1 MTISVIMFELLIY
14 TLLLILSSAVCS
26 PLPVIRRRCIN
37 DHLLL
42 LLLLLLS
49 HLPPRRDR
57 REIKAR
63 IEARRAGLDLA
74 QQHKQPVKSP
84 CSRGIVIIH
93 DGAREERI
101 KMGQYNS
108 MKRRVTFT
116 RENVAFMIHTIP
128 GSNVDPNT
136 GQERR
141 ESSDPHQTSVDSDSS
156 GTSSGDAARKWC
168 RRAPCSPLG

>member
-1 MTISVIMFELLIY
+1 MY
-14 TLLLILSSAVCS
+14 TLLLILSGAVCS
-26 PLPVIRRRCIN
+26 PVPVRYGAVYGAEIRPLAIIIIIIP
-37 DHLLL
+37 
-42 LLLLLLS
+42 LS
-49 HLPPRRDR
+49 PRRDR

-63 IEARRAGLDLA
+63 IKARRAGLDLA

-84 CSRGIVIIH
+84 CSRRIVIIH

-128 GSNVDPNT
+128 GSNVDPNS
-136 GQERR
+136 GRERR
-141 ESSDPHQTSVDSDSS
+141 ESSDPHQTSVSSDSS